1 VDAWCAR
8 TGSKRGASMTLEQC
22 WHLSQLWYPPR
33 LQADW
38 QRKNA
43 QETEAVFAQVGLSG
57 EFWRLNPR

>member
-1 VDAWCAR
+1 
-8 TGSKRGASMTLEQC
+8 MTLEQC
-22 WHLSQLWYPPR
+22 WHLSQLWYPGR
-33 LQADW
+33 LRADW